1 MKQSICCSETEPKE
15 RERHSC
21 KMPDGMGVD
30 DPVDGR
36 EVKKLKSHTGGDQ
49 ENSSNPVL
57 YVPTIR
63 PVQEKPGQPGN
74 TVETTRGN
82 IDLHVVAVVKV
93 NSRHVENM
101 VSKEGQKS
109 SDNGK
114 PNGAGTGG
122 RDAEVECKERC
133 KDCGQG
139 GEVVGHL
146 GDRRVHRVE
155 HRAHDPSID
164 SSEAVPNPHPVHCS
178 LVGNSFCEPDDH
190 IDVGRQV

>member
-1 MKQSICCSETEPKE
+1 M
-15 RERHSC
+15 
-21 KMPDGMGVD
+21 
-30 DPVDGR
+30 
-36 EVKKLKSHTGGDQ
+36 
-49 ENSSNPVL
+49 
-57 YVPTIR
+57 
-63 PVQEKPGQPGN
+63 QEKPGQPGN

-82 IDLHVVAVVKV
+82 IDLQRDNEGKNLTSNLHVVAVVKV

-164 SSEAVPNPHPVHCS
+164 SSEAVPNPHLLLTGS
-178 LVGNSFCEPDDH
+178 
-190 IDVGRQV
+190 